1 MTFESDV
8 SFLLERYDGASIRSR
23 SPMKKGS
30 ISRRKFLR
38 WSTAGAAIATAAPA
52 LVTSEAL
59 AAEAASATKKQG
71 GPVCE
76 SGGCCITA
84 SHDFYNVERGD
95 PLPYLLPIEK
105 QREIGMVRE
114 TWQLEII
121 ADPDGNSKIAHP
133 LLKSNNTALTFDALM
148 KLAVTQATSYFK
160 VITCNNLSDPLG
172 HGLWEGVP
180 LRDAL
185 WLTGPVENL
194 RHVYYYGHH
203 NEDPRQMFK
212 CYLPMNRVFEDPP
225 GELPVLL
232 CYKLNGDFLTG
243 ERGGPVRI
251 IVPEAYGFKSVKWLQ
266 RVVFTNA
273 HQSDDTYASGN
284 NDINSWLKTFARF
297 GELPDQVKAG
307 ERFTIHGNA
316 QVGISGLA
324 KVQYWI
330 RKAGA
335 PLPADDPYFAKAPW
349 QDARIAPFDPQ
360 AVKGFA
366 NAKLH
371 PVQFDPK
378 TRHPRQWPLR
388 YTLCRWTAAP
398 RKLEPGTYELR
409 CRTVDQGGC
418 AQPMPRPF
426 PKSGKNQ
433 IEMATV
439 KVVG

>member
-1 MTFESDV
+1 MARQSKLITS
-8 SFLLERYDGASIRSR
+8 A
-23 SPMKKGS
+23 

-38 WSTAGAAIATAAPA
+38 LSTAGAALAAAAPA
-52 LVTSEAL
+52 IVTTEAL
-59 AAEAASATKKQG
+59 TAEAANAAKTKAATV
-71 GPVCE
+71 VCE

-95 PLPYLLPIEK
+95 PLPYKLPIEK

-121 ADPDGNSKIAHP
+121 ADPDSDSKIERP
-133 LLKSNNTALTFDALM
+133 LLKANGTALSFDALM
-148 KLAVTQATSYFK
+148 KLAATHATSYFK
-160 VITCNNLSDPLG
+160 VITCNNLTEPLG

-180 LRDAL
+180 LREVL
-185 WLTGPVENL
+185 WLARPVENL

-203 NEDPRQMFK
+203 NEDPKQMFK

-232 CYKLNGDFLTG
+232 CYKLNGEFLTG
-243 ERGGPVRI
+243 ERGGPVRM

-273 HQSDDTYASGN
+273 HQSDDTYANGN

-297 GELPDQVKAG
+297 AELPEQIKAG
-307 ERFTIHGNA
+307 EPLTIRGHA

-324 KVQYWI
+324 KVQYWLC
-330 RKAGA
+330 KTGQ
-335 PLPADDPYFAKAPW
+335 PLPANDPYFTKAPW
-349 QDARIAPFDPQ
+349 QDARIVPFDPD
-360 AVKGFA
+360 AIKGFA
-366 NAKLH
+366 HAKLH

-378 TRHPRQWPLR
+378 TKKPRSWPLR
-388 YTLCRWTAAP
+388 YTLCAWTAEP
-398 RKLEPGTYELR
+398 RKLTPGAYDLR
-409 CRTVDQGGC
+409 CRTLDLGGH

-433 IEMATV
+433 IEMVQV
-439 KVVG
+439 KVVL